1 MEYSPAVH
9 LRWGLPLVWPLI
21 LWKQGGGVAGGA
33 FIRGGENGRLG
44 ALDYQK
50 MGPQTLPCMGQGAAG
65 LGINTTG
72 M

>member
-1 MEYSPAVH
+1 MQELIDAAMMSVSMGRGAV
-9 LRWGLPLVWPLI
+9 GGGM
-21 LWKQGGGVAGGA
+21 GGGVAGGA
-33 FIRGGENGRLG
+33 FIQGGENGRLG